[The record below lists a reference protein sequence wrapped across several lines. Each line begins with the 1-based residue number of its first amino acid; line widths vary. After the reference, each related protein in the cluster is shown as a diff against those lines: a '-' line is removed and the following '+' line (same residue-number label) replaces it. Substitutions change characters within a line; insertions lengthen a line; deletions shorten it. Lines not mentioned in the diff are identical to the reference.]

1 MAGAQAVFG
10 AWWRRVPP
18 AEGAVV
24 MATGIISVG
33 LHLTGHETLSRTAL
47 VLAGVLWLL
56 LAADFA
62 VRLVGDRARW
72 TAEAGTPAALTA
84 VAATTVLGTR
94 LSLLGW
100 QAPAVA
106 LLVLSAVVWPV
117 LMLAVTR
124 QWGRRMPGGVFLVCV
139 ATQGLVVLAA
149 TLASAESVQWLAR
162 LGAVFFCLGLFLY
175 VDAFIRFDLGNLR
188 TGAGDQWVAG
198 GALAI
203 SALAGA
209 KLLAVLQLG
218 TAVHDVLRG
227 ATLVVLAL
235 DLAWYCVLLWGEVR
249 WPRPHYDVRRWATV
263 FPMGM
268 TSVATL
274 SVAGAANVPWL
285 EGPGRV
291 LLWVA
296 VAAWLAACAGAARTA
311 VRQRR

>member
-1 MAGAQAVFG
+1 
-10 AWWRRVPP
+10 
-18 AEGAVV
+18 
-24 MATGIISVG
+24 MATGILSVG
-33 LHLTGHETLSRTAL
+33 LHLTRHETLSRGAL
-47 VLAGVLWLL
+47 ALAGVLWLL
-56 LAADFA
+56 LAADFG
-62 VRLVGDRARW
+62 VRLLRDRTRW

-100 QAPAVA
+100 QAVAVA

-117 LMLAVTR
+117 LMWDVTR
-124 QWGRRMPGGVFLVCV
+124 RWGRRMPGGVFLVCV

-149 TLASAESVQWLAR
+149 TLAAAESQQWLAR
-162 LGAVFFCLGLFLY
+162 VGVVFFCLGLALY
-175 VDAFIRFDLGNLR
+175 VDAFVRFDLGCVR

-209 KLLAVLQLG
+209 KLLAVVELG
-218 TAVHDVLRG
+218 AVVHEVLRG

-235 DLAWYCVLLWGEVR
+235 DIAWYCVLLWSELR

-274 SVAGAANVPWL
+274 SVATAAHLPWL
-285 EGPGRV
+285 TSPGRV

-296 VAAWLAACAGAARTA
+296 VAAWLAACAGA
-311 VRQRR
+311 VRATVRGSGLLR